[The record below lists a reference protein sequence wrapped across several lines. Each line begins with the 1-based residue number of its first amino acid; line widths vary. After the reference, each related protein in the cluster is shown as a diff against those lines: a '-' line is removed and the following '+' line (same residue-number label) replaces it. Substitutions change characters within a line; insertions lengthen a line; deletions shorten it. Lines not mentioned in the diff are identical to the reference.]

1 MEKKRKR
8 PSFTIPS
15 TPAPKPVS
23 KPVKEEPVEEE
34 PAMKQVVEVV
44 VPKTKPGETPSPIN
58 IVIPP
63 QSVVVKQG
71 EETTLE
77 VKSEVK
83 APSKQTVEPIM
94 DELPVVDGVDDAPT
108 FKLNDR
114 AQELMDEDDE
124 STVTASAT
132 PEGDTVVVREDAED
146 DIPESSPVKQTIEV
160 VKEESP
166 KETEI
171 ETDEQSDPMPEHSE
185 EVSEPVKPPIT
196 VHKAPEVSERQQEQ
210 VAELFG
216 KTSQSVMPEIT
227 VHHHSNTRGIILWAI
242 TMIAIALGVGGGLI
256 LFTSR
261 SSKEQT
267 PVAVISPTPTQVQ
280 VVPTATPTP
289 VPVNKTEIKIQVLNG
304 GGVAGAGGRMRSF
317 LEELGY
323 TVLEAKNAEAYTYEN
338 TDIIIKESL
347 ASQLETIQKDIAESY
362 EIGETDTT
370 LPESSAYDVRVI
382 VGENE

>member
-15 TPAPKPVS
+15 TPAPKPAA
-23 KPVKEEPVEEE
+23 KPVKEEPVDEE

-44 VPKTKPGETPSPIN
+44 VPKTKPGDTPSPIN

-71 EETTLE
+71 EETKLE
-77 VKSEVK
+77 VKPEVK
-83 APSKQTVEPIM
+83 APPKQVVEPVM
-94 DELPVVDGVDDAPT
+94 DELPVVDGVDDAPS

-132 PEGDTVVVREDAED
+132 PEGDTVVVREDAEE
-146 DIPESSPVKQTIEV
+146 DIPQSPPVHQTIEE
-160 VKEESP
+160 VKEELP
-166 KETEI
+166 EETER
-171 ETDEQSDPMPEHSE
+171 ETEEQSESMTQQSQEVEEHI
-185 EVSEPVKPPIT
+185 KPPIT

-242 TMIAIALGVGGGLI
+242 TMIAIALGVGGGLV

-261 SSKEQT
+261 SAKEQT
-267 PVAVISPTPTQVQ
+267 PIAVISPTPTQAP

-289 VPVNKTEIKIQVLNG
+289 VPVNKEEIKIQVLNG

-323 TVLEAKNAEAYTYEN
+323 TVLEAKNAESYTYEN
-338 TDIIIKESL
+338 TDIIIKESM
-347 ASQLETIQKDIAESY
+347 ADQLDIIRKDIAESY